1 MKQVNQ
7 IHSIAIIGNGLMGQ
21 GMAWHGTGIFSLRE
35 NSYINWPKS

>member
-21 GMAWHGTGIFSLRE
+21 GMAWHRYFLAQGKQLH
-35 NSYINWPKS
+35 